1 MYNQANCHSYIR
13 RYRKLD
19 YGLEPVVVIVTGQH
33 AFKWSVTIQKRNK
46 MSTIRFDN
54 RISALNEFNKVISN
68 YNHYGTVRMYS

>member
-33 AFKWSVTIQKRNK
+33 AFKWSVTIKKGNK

-54 RISALNEFNKVISN
+54 RIFNWGIIPWNWRKKS
-68 YNHYGTVRMYS
+68 